1 MGRIFAFLL
10 FSIVS
15 FSAFA
20 QIATVQA
27 LHTDQSMVTHLILPF
42 RISNAN
48 VQGYEVLLRSRD
60 GSCGYM
66 KDPFI
71 KENLLVKCL
80 RPDQFWMQIT
90 LTTDVGVQVLDYGP
104 VSVIAPGSGVVVGGP
119 NPSDPQY
126 TLGQN
131 LFTSNCA
138 SCHSKN
144 GGLRPIP
151 GRTAAQI
158 TTAIN
163 TVSAMRTIVLTQ
175 AEKEAIAYY
184 LGK

>member
-1 MGRIFAFLL
+1 MKRLFVLILL
-10 FSIVS
+10 SLLSQTV
-15 FSAFA
+15 AA
-20 QIATVQA
+20 QTATVQA
-27 LHTDQSMVTHLILPF
+27 LHTDQSLVTHMILPF

-104 VSVIAPGSGVVVGGP
+104 VSVIAPGSGVVVGP
-119 NPSDPQY
+119 NPTDPQY

-138 SCHSKN
+138 SCHSKD
-144 GGLRPIP
+144 GALRPIP

-158 TTAIN
+158 TGAIN